1 MDEAQIEAIMD
12 KVFTQMDQRLDAKL
26 APLYDKIDRIS
37 GRLDTLKS
45 SFDVLNGSVKSLQ
58 GDIVKMQSDL
68 SEMKGD
74 VSKIQD
80 SLSKL
85 QQDVAHLDKFTVKR
99 FESVD
104 DGIARVEKSLKSLRE
119 ESESMEMRLEN
130 RIASLDRSTDQ
141 RLVSLTHGMST
152 QFQTTDLDKLVKRF
166 VKRLNT
172 INARISELKARV
184 GTTDSKVQALEA
196 NEMYVNTPYH

>member
-1 MDEAQIEAIMD
+1 MD

-45 SFDVLNGSVKSLQ
+45 SFDVLNGSVKSLQGDIVKMQ

>member
-1 MDEAQIEAIMD
+1 MD

-45 SFDVLNGSVKSLQ
+45 SFDVLNGSVKSLQGDIVKMQ

-184 GTTDSKVQALEA
+184 DTTDSKVQALEA